1 MFKNLCLILAASLL
15 VYAGTARAESSSGKI
30 LGMYIHQHWAYN
42 HPYSARTWSL
52 ADWKAYLG
60 GLSQLGYNTVL
71 IWPMLE
77 TIPDPPTPSDEE
89 MLTKISAVIGY
100 AEEQLNLR
108 VYLTL
113 CPNVAAHNDEALKYT
128 FENRSFFRTEKLID
142 PGDPMAMEVML
153 AWRARLLRPLANASG
168 VYIIDSDPGG
178 WPNSTNADFVQ
189 LIGAHRKLLDG
200 LRPGMEIVYW
210 THTGWENYSR
220 YYAEGTLSGAA
231 KPAEIQDAIVRLATA
246 HHEPWGIAGSRY
258 EDDIVEIATSAGEAD
273 RVITFKYGAIERE
286 PAFPFTL
293 FDSDR
298 VRKMGRDVG
307 PKGILGNAQ
316 NHCVQLP
323 NTFQFSRAAMGLE
336 TTRSDYVDFAEGLIP
351 GHGELIV
358 ESWEA
363 LQGNDA
369 ERMHRLAAAL
379 VAVKREEL
387 KDGRFAGLMF
397 HDPARFITDLA
408 LQLRAMAS
416 IRIFVAATKET
427 EDLKPPLLEL
437 IVSFEAW
444 QQAHGYTGNPRSGGS
459 LAGPLEELLSSLK
472 KLNVKSLDQF
482 LDSRDVTK
490 TPGNTAAE
498 RVNNQ
503 FRLLEIYTARLIEEM
518 KKAAAEL

>member
-1 MFKNLCLILAASLL
+1 
-15 VYAGTARAESSSGKI
+15 
-30 LGMYIHQHWAYN
+30 
-42 HPYSARTWSL
+42 
-52 ADWKAYLG
+52 
-60 GLSQLGYNTVL
+60 
-71 IWPMLE
+71 
-77 TIPDPPTPSDEE
+77 
-89 MLTKISAVIGY
+89 
-100 AEEQLNLR
+100 
-108 VYLTL
+108 
-113 CPNVAAHNDEALKYT
+113 
-128 FENRSFFRTEKLID
+128 
-142 PGDPMAMEVML
+142 
-153 AWRARLLRPLANASG
+153 
-168 VYIIDSDPGG
+168 
-178 WPNSTNADFVQ
+178 
-189 LIGAHRKLLDG
+189 
-200 LRPGMEIVYW
+200 
-210 THTGWENYSR
+210 
-220 YYAEGTLSGAA
+220 
-231 KPAEIQDAIVRLATA
+231 
-246 HHEPWGIAGSRY
+246 
-258 EDDIVEIATSAGEAD
+258 
-273 RVITFKYGAIERE
+273 
-286 PAFPFTL
+286 
-293 FDSDR
+293 
-298 VRKMGRDVG
+298 
-307 PKGILGNAQ
+307 
-316 NHCVQLP
+316 
-323 NTFQFSRAAMGLE
+323 MGLE

-482 LDSRDVTK
+482 LDSCDVTK